1 MTDLDKLKIRTPGII
16 STTSWNTLVDA
27 VKSSMVTA
35 FSGGAFARTGG
46 GTSLWTRATSGSGG
60 SATVQPFTLLVGD
73 DGATPTPSPMIRVI
87 PSTLAGGSSTD
98 LGFSEGDDP
107 QYLLTPAEGIL
118 QGGITIDGTTGAVT
132 SRWLEISATLTADDA
147 TTYYVE
153 IGTVHYNTTSE
164 LWQATNSRYGPIT
177 ATVCRDW
184 YASAAPFFGVS
195 FA

>member
-1 MTDLDKLKIRTPGII
+1 MILPREPAQGDNILIWASNVQRLLREFDRRLNGILPSRRVASIPGNA
-16 STTSWNTLVDA
+16 T
-27 VKSSMVTA
+27 
-35 FSGGAFARTGG
+35 
-46 GTSLWTRATSGSGG
+46 ATSSP
-60 SATVQPFTLLVGD
+60 QPFTLSVTTD
-73 DGATPTPSPMIRVI
+73 PEDTNIPPAPQIRVL

-98 LGFSEGDDP
+98 LGFSEGDHP